1 MRAFRDLEK
10 GSDPLR
16 AARDFAALQRVRP
29 LFQIRA
35 IDLYR
40 RAVLKCDEPVL
51 EDILT
56 RLAEI
61 AEAERRSGADRSG
74 SGPAAGM
81 PGPLDPNEPQ
91 IIRQVRTEIRL
102 RHYSIRTEDA
112 DVGWIVR
119 FLKANDS
126 ADAAGLGENEV
137 KEFLSSLAVD
147 RNVAA
152 STQNQAFSASNLKPG
167 RSWCGKA
174 REIKTG

>member
-1 MRAFRDLEK
+1 M
-10 GSDPLR
+10 
-16 AARDFAALQRVRP
+16 
-29 LFQIRA
+29 
-35 IDLYR
+35 
-40 RAVLKCDEPVL
+40 L

-61 AEAERRSGADRSG
+61 AEAERRSGADRAVIPSPQPSPLRRG
-74 SGPAAGM
+74 EGVADDRAAGM

-91 IIRQVRTEIRL
+91 IIQQVRTEIRL